1 MSLYPEE
8 KAQQN
13 NGIFGPGQTGRGLKG
28 SFRFARSCLVA
39 VGLVLASVSQAVD
52 AKSNEPRS
60 AIISDKAVSSLL
72 IDVSRAGESSRLVAV
87 GDRGHIL
94 YSDDNGN
101 TWTQSKVPTIQ
112 MLTSVHFATAKIGY
126 AAGHD
131 SIVLKTEDGGETWT
145 RIYDDLSLEAPLLDI
160 WFRDVN
166 NGITLGAYGTILET
180 TNAGKTWNDIRDR
193 IENEEELHF
202 NAISGDDEGN
212 VFIIGEAGMIF
223 HSGDFGKK
231 WKTLEGPYEG
241 SLFGVTAG
249 RGEVL
254 IHGLRGNAFR
264 SIDKGQNWKKI
275 EANTPETLFG
285 SVILNNGK
293 NILVGNSG
301 VFVTGES
308 GSWKSINRKDR
319 VTLSALAPSVDG
331 NIVTVGQGGVHL
343 MSPKGDLLEKKILK
357 KKQP

>member
-1 MSLYPEE
+1 M
-8 KAQQN
+8 
-13 NGIFGPGQTGRGLKG
+13 
-28 SFRFARSCLVA
+28 VA
-39 VGLVLASVSQAVD
+39 AGLVLASVSHAADV
-52 AKSNEPRS
+52 KSNETRS
-60 AIISDKAVSSLL
+60 AEISDKAVTSLL
-72 IDVSRAGESSRLVAV
+72 IDVSRAGESPRLVTV

-94 YSDDNGN
+94 YSDDNGKN
-101 TWTQSKVPTIQ
+101 WTQSKVPTIQ
-112 MLTSVHFATAKIGY
+112 MLTAVHFSTAKIGY
-126 AAGHD
+126 AVGHD
-131 SIVLKTEDGGETWT
+131 AIVLKTEDGGETWT
-145 RIYDDLSLEAPLLDI
+145 RMYDDLSLEAPLLDV

-166 NGITLGAYGTILET
+166 NGIAMGAYGTILET
-180 TNAGKTWNDIRDR
+180 TDAGKTWNDIRDR

-212 VFIIGEAGMIF
+212 VYIIGEAGMIF

-231 WKTLEGPYEG
+231 WTTLSGPYQG

-264 SIDKGQNWKKI
+264 STDKGQSWKKI
-275 EANTPETLFG
+275 EARTAEALFG
-285 SVILNNGK
+285 SAILKNGK

-301 VFVTGES
+301 VFVTGET
-308 GSWKSINRKDR
+308 GVWNSINRKDR

-343 MSPKGDLLEKKILK
+343 MSPKGEALV